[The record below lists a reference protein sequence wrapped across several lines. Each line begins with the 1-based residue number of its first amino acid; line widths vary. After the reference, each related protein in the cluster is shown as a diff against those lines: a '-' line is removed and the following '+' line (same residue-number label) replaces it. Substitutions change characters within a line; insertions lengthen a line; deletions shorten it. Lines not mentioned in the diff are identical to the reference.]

1 MEKLKKLEALKKPAP
16 APEVKMEAPV
26 SQAANAG
33 ASANGHGNDGATKP
47 VVEKV
52 RTALPL

>member
-33 ASANGHGNDGATKP
+33 ASANGHSNDGATKP